1 MTEIPWQNLSPEAL
15 NGLIES
21 FVQREGTDYG
31 AVEVSFAEKVQQV
44 LVQIKQAK
52 VLIVYD
58 EETES
63 VNLLLAD
70 QG

>member
-1 MTEIPWQNLSPEAL
+1 MTEIPWQSLSEDAL
-15 NGLIES
+15 HGLIES

-31 AVEVSFAEKVQQV
+31 EVEVSLAEKVQQV

-58 EETES
+58 PETES

-70 QG
+70 QS